1 MLHLLVN
8 ASQSIPRGA
17 AESHTVRVAS
27 GTDAQG
33 WASIDV
39 IDSGTGIPESV
50 RQRVFE
56 PFFTTRPVG
65 GGTGLGL
72 SVCHGI
78 VTGLGGR
85 IDVASEEGRGTSVHV
100 LLPPA
105 SPSGEGAS

>member
-1 MLHLLVN
+1 VMLRLLVN

-27 GTDAQG
+27 GTDATG
-33 WASIDV
+33 WASIEV
-39 IDSGTGIPESV
+39 SDSGVGIPEAS
-50 RQRVFE
+50 RQHIFE
-56 PFFTTRPVG
+56 PFFTTRPLG

-85 IDVASEEGRGTSVHV
+85 IEVVSQEGRGTTVQVH
-100 LLPPA
+100 LPPA
-105 SPSGEGAS
+105 QTG